1 MATAQEPERVSAADF
16 IRGFASWRL
25 RSARRPV
32 VVTHH
37 GKDAHVLISHDDYRR
52 LRKPA
57 SGEAVD
63 ALQASLANLVEAIR
77 DAVLL
82 FDRDRRIVALNPAAR
97 DLVAGD
103 DDLLGR
109 QLVDIFPGFGASLVA
124 SHVARLIKCR
134 ERFAGEVPGLLHPR
148 QWLRVDLVPVPAG
161 GAMILR
167 DTSATFEGA
176 VEGDTRAATIAAIEA
191 QGMIGHA
198 RLSVREAIEDAN
210 SALISMVGVDAL
222 AIRRVRFSALLSIAT
237 RRCFAEALETVFRT
251 GEPARVEA
259 ELISREGEA
268 VPVTLSIAE
277 RRGAYASDGAVVVAV
292 PRSPRAG

>member
-52 LRKPA
+52 LHKPA

-63 ALQASLANLVEAIR
+63 ALEASLANLVEAVR

-97 DLVAGD
+97 DLVGGD
-103 DDLLGR
+103 DDPLGR
-109 QLVDIFPGFGASLVA
+109 QLVDIFPGLGASLVT
-124 SHVARLIKCR
+124 SHVARLIECR

-148 QWLRVDLVPVPAG
+148 QWLRVDLVPVPVG

-167 DTSATFEGA
+167 DVSATLEA
-176 VEGDTRAATIAAIEA
+176 LTEGDTRAATIAAIEA

-237 RRCFAEALETVFRT
+237 RCGFAEALETVFRT
-251 GEPARVEA
+251 GEPARVDV

-277 RRGAYASDGAVVVAV
+277 RRGTYASDGAVVVVV
-292 PRSPRAG
+292 PR